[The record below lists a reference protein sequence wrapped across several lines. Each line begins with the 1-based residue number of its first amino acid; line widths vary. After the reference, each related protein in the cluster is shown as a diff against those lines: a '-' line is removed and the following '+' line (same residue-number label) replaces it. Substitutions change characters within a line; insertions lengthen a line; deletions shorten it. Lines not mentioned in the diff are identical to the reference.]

1 MKLGMFFDIF
11 SNQTLYSID
20 VTITTTTGGSPLI
33 YSKLYSIDGG
43 GGFVF
48 EGESPEYTVTP
59 ANIAAGATISLALE
73 FPVSL
78 NAGTSYLAVVGAY
91 GDGGATNDLVTA
103 TSGQS
108 EAQTTFYLDGTD
120 GTWYYTTATPMV
132 RMNFNN
138 SISVEELNN
147 NITVGQ
153 NFPNPFNGT
162 TTVNYELTSTESVM
176 VEITD
181 ITGKVIAVMNEGV
194 RTAGSHVL
202 TINSNN
208 LAAGT
213 YYYTLSTSKGKV
225 TKAMTVAK

>member
-1 MKLGMFFDIF
+1 ML
-11 SNQTLYSID
+11 
-20 VTITTTTGGSPLI
+20 SPPFNVNL
-33 YSKLYSIDGG
+33 S
-43 GGFVF
+43 
-48 EGESPEYTVTP
+48 
-59 ANIAAGATISLALE
+59 AGAC
-73 FPVSL
+73 
-78 NAGTSYLAVVGAY
+78 
-91 GDGGATNDLVTA
+91 TA
-103 TSGQS
+103 
-108 EAQTTFYLDGTD
+108 
-120 GTWYYTTATPMV
+120 
-132 RMNFNN
+132 
-138 SISVEELNN
+138 SIEEEVA

-153 NFPNPFNGT
+153 NFPNPFNGN
-162 TTVNYELTSTESVM
+162 TTVNYELNSTESVM